1 MKIGVVGATGKAG
14 SFIVKEALNR
24 GHDVTAIVRDA
35 GKVEEKDVRTLEK
48 DIFDITANDIEGFDA
63 VVNAFGAPEGKE
75 HLHVEAGQ
83 SLIHVFKQAPDV
95 RLLVVGGAGS
105 LFVDEEKTTRLADT
119 PDFPKEYK
127 AIADNQAQNLKD
139 LESTSDINWTFISPA
154 AFFNPSGKRTDA
166 YKTGKDH
173 VILNSEGN
181 SHVSYA
187 DYAIAVIDEIERGEH
202 VNERF
207 TVVSDAR

>member
-35 GKVEEKDVRTLEK
+35 SKVDERDVRTLEK
-48 DIFDITANDIEGFDA
+48 DIFDITAKDIEGLDA

-95 RLLVVGGAGS
+95 RLVVVGGAGS
-105 LFVDEEKTTRLADT
+105 LFVDER
-119 PDFPKEYK
+119 
-127 AIADNQAQNLKD
+127 
-139 LESTSDINWTFISPA
+139 
-154 AFFNPSGKRTDA
+154 KRR
-166 YKTGKDH
+166 
-173 VILNSEGN
+173 V
-181 SHVSYA
+181 
-187 DYAIAVIDEIERGEH
+187 
-202 VNERF
+202 
-207 TVVSDAR
+207 

>member
-35 GKVEEKDVRTLEK
+35 SKVEEKDGRTLEK

-83 SLIHVFKQAPDV
+83 S
-95 RLLVVGGAGS
+95 
-105 LFVDEEKTTRLADT
+105 
-119 PDFPKEYK
+119 
-127 AIADNQAQNLKD
+127 
-139 LESTSDINWTFISPA
+139 
-154 AFFNPSGKRTDA
+154 
-166 YKTGKDH
+166 
-173 VILNSEGN
+173 
-181 SHVSYA
+181 
-187 DYAIAVIDEIERGEH
+187 
-202 VNERF
+202 
-207 TVVSDAR
+207 

>member
-35 GKVEEKDVRTLEK
+35 SKVEERDVHTLEK
-48 DIFDITANDIEGFDA
+48 DIFDITEKDIEGFDA

-127 AIADNQAQNLKD
+127 ATADNQTQNLKD
-139 LESTSDINWTFISPA
+139 LESTSDVNWTFISPA

-166 YKTGKDH
+166 YKTGK
-173 VILNSEGN
+173 
-181 SHVSYA
+181 
-187 DYAIAVIDEIERGEH
+187 
-202 VNERF
+202 
-207 TVVSDAR
+207 